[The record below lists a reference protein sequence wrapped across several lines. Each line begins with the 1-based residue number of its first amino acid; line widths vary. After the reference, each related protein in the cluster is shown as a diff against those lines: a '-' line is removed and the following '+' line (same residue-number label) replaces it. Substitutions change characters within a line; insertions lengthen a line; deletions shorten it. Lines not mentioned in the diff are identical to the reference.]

1 MMADDGARTCLRSFL
16 SGILARASPH
26 PGLHAADLAT
36 ALVAEGAASPGDLVG
51 MDAAELRGVWP
62 ALLAVPGPALDRI
75 VAEAASW
82 QPTQAPVT
90 VTQSPPPPARVVH
103 VDERD
108 APGMWEARRA
118 LWTLVEARDAGCP
131 PAPAALAAAVR
142 VVARVKNCPV
152 VLLGLGPKPRARG
165 TALAEPGGLSE
176 DRRSKVKMVALWREL
191 CQWKKSGAQ
200 YASAVECWGLAGRR
214 RAAPPARVFR
224 PRRRI
229 PRRLAQV
236 PPWPPC
242 DATVEILAAMCSNPT
257 TLRHY
262 LSRVRSVLHLLRAPI
277 GVLDQTRG
285 LVAGAAKCGDPASRR
300 YKASASAAQ
309 AWCRAPRVIRAGGWE
324 SRHPLVVARCVSWRS
339 GCGGRRSDTM
349 SRTQL
354 S

>member
-214 RAAPPARVFR
+214 RAAPPARVLR

-242 DATVEILAAMCSNPT
+242 DATVEILP
-257 TLRHY
+257 
-262 LSRVRSVLHLLRAPI
+262 
-277 GVLDQTRG
+277 
-285 LVAGAAKCGDPASRR
+285 
-300 YKASASAAQ
+300 
-309 AWCRAPRVIRAGGWE
+309 
-324 SRHPLVVARCVSWRS
+324 
-339 GCGGRRSDTM
+339 
-349 SRTQL
+349 
-354 S
+354 